1 MIEFTRYYGR
11 FQDFRGSLGGLPT
24 WARMIV
30 TIAALPGA
38 ILLAL
43 SIVAFLV
50 SLSALLLLTVPVY
63 SLLRNLTASGTGSA
77 PDVTPQSPGAKRV
90 EVTVLPPRNP
100 AGDRPV

>member
-11 FQDFRGSLGGLPT
+11 FNDFRGGLGGLPA

-63 SLLRNLTASGTGSA
+63 SLLRNLTSVPSGPA
-77 PDVTPQSPGAKRV
+77 PDLSPSPGAKRV
-90 EVTVLPPRNP
+90 EATVLPDS
-100 AGDRPV
+100 AADRPV